1 MRLNGHFMDGETSR
15 LQPVEVMPAAG
26 ALLIYDADRVLV
38 GTWSYQGL
46 KLVDEALAGQ
56 PVRFRHDEMGEALL
70 AVDSHE
76 ILEHI
81 ERSGDVGFR
90 KASAIRPT
98 RAMLLFSVSL
108 LMGLIFLIWWGV
120 PRLAAPLVRLIPFAW
135 EKELG
140 ESVVHSLREGRA
152 FCANREGAAA
162 LAEMAGKLI
171 TAAGPQ
177 YTPAG
182 QQDTA
187 AGQQDTAAGPQYTAA
202 GAQNTAGGP
211 QNTAGGA
218 QRPTTVP
225 ITVRVIP
232 EKTVN
237 AFAAP
242 GGQVVLFSGLIEKAE
257 SPEEVAGVMAHEIAH
272 AIERHPMQSMLRAAG
287 VFLLVGLLVGDTS
300 TLGTI
305 ASEGAKVLLVLS
317 YSRDTEREADRIGME
332 LLNKAGIRGDGL
344 LDFFARLQG
353 ERGEEGRL
361 PVLFASHPMHAE
373 RVERLKLLATGT
385 QAALSQKQ
393 WQALRDICR

>member
-15 LQPVEVMPAAG
+15 RQPVEVIPAAG
-26 ALLIYDADRVLV
+26 ALLIYGADRVLV

-171 TAAGPQ
+171 AAAGPQ
-177 YTPAG
+177 YTAAG

-187 AGQQDTAAGPQYTAA
+187 AGQQDTAAGQ
-202 GAQNTAGGP
+202 QNTA
-211 QNTAGGA
+211 AGA
-218 QRPTTVP
+218 QRPTTLP
-225 ITVRVIP
+225 LTVRVIP

-300 TLGTI
+300 TLGTL

-393 WQALRDICR
+393 WRALRDICR

>member
-15 LQPVEVMPAAG
+15 RQPVEVMPAAG
-26 ALLIYDADRVLV
+26 ALLIYGADRVLV

-171 TAAGPQ
+171 AAAGPQ
-177 YTPAG
+177 Y
-182 QQDTA
+182 TA
-187 AGQQDTAAGPQYTAA
+187 AGQQDTAAGPQNTAA
-202 GAQNTAGGP
+202 
-211 QNTAGGA
+211 GA

-225 ITVRVIP
+225 LTVRVIP

-300 TLGTI
+300 TLGTF

>member
-1 MRLNGHFMDGETSR
+1 MI
-15 LQPVEVMPAAG
+15 A
-26 ALLIYDADRVLV
+26 
-38 GTWSYQGL
+38 
-46 KLVDEALAGQ
+46 
-56 PVRFRHDEMGEALL
+56 
-70 AVDSHE
+70 
-76 ILEHI
+76 
-81 ERSGDVGFR
+81 
-90 KASAIRPT
+90 
-98 RAMLLFSVSL
+98 
-108 LMGLIFLIWWGV
+108 
-120 PRLAAPLVRLIPFAW
+120 
-135 EKELG
+135 
-140 ESVVHSLREGRA
+140 
-152 FCANREGAAA
+152 
-162 LAEMAGKLI
+162 
-171 TAAGPQ
+171 
-177 YTPAG
+177 
-182 QQDTA
+182 
-187 AGQQDTAAGPQYTAA
+187 AAGPQYTAA
-202 GAQNTAGGP
+202 GQQNTA
-211 QNTAGGA
+211 AGE

-225 ITVRVIP
+225 LTVRVIP

-300 TLGTI
+300 TLGTL

-393 WQALRDICR
+393 WRALRDICR

>member
-15 LQPVEVMPAAG
+15 RQPVEVMPAAG
-26 ALLIYDADRVLV
+26 ALLIYGADRVLV

-140 ESVVHSLREGRA
+140 ESVVHNLREGRA

-171 TAAGPQ
+171 AAAGPQ
-177 YTPAG
+177 YTAAG
-182 QQDTA
+182 QQITA
-187 AGQQDTAAGPQYTAA
+187 AGQQDTAAGPQNTAA
-202 GAQNTAGGP
+202 
-211 QNTAGGA
+211 GA

-225 ITVRVIP
+225 LTVRVIP

-393 WQALRDICR
+393 WRALRDICR

>member
-15 LQPVEVMPAAG
+15 RQPVEVMPAAG

-140 ESVVHSLREGRA
+140 ESVVHNLREGRA

-171 TAAGPQ
+171 AAAGPQ
-177 YTPAG
+177 Y
-182 QQDTA
+182 TA
-187 AGQQDTAAGPQYTAA
+187 AGQQDTAAGPQNTAA
-202 GAQNTAGGP
+202 
-211 QNTAGGA
+211 GA

-225 ITVRVIP
+225 LTVRVIP

-300 TLGTI
+300 TLGTL

-393 WQALRDICR
+393 WRALRDICR

>member
-15 LQPVEVMPAAG
+15 RQPVEVMPAAG
-26 ALLIYDADRVLV
+26 ALLIYGADRVLV

-140 ESVVHSLREGRA
+140 ESVVHNLREGRA

-171 TAAGPQ
+171 AAAGPQ
-177 YTPAG
+177 YTAAG
-182 QQDTA
+182 QQITA
-187 AGQQDTAAGPQYTAA
+187 AGQQDTAAGPQNTAA
-202 GAQNTAGGP
+202 
-211 QNTAGGA
+211 GA

-225 ITVRVIP
+225 LTVRVIP

-300 TLGTI
+300 TLGTL

-393 WQALRDICR
+393 WRALRDICR

>member
-15 LQPVEVMPAAG
+15 RQPVEVMPAAG
-26 ALLIYDADRVLV
+26 ALLIYGADRVLV

-171 TAAGPQ
+171 A
-177 YTPAG
+177 
-182 QQDTA
+182 
-187 AGQQDTAAGPQYTAA
+187 AAGPQYTAA
-202 GAQNTAGGP
+202 GQQNTA
-211 QNTAGGA
+211 AGA

-225 ITVRVIP
+225 LTVRVIP

-300 TLGTI
+300 TLGTF

-393 WQALRDICR
+393 WRALRGICR